1 MASLRFLAQAS
12 RSIETLV
19 AHSPKARTPKTP
31 TSPFSAFAPAE
42 SCKPRGPCTQLLP
55 RGEVPAEGDAA
66 GARRIQLAH
75 FVECHSRIEA
85 TGREPNQPRQPVQS
99 NGSMQADAARTRVAV
114 LERQAR
120 QADRCGPLPRDATMG
135 PTLPS
140 LLAMSQMACLNPS
153 VPIAPMAANRNHCAS
168 QAVSSYHRQQERR
181 SSRDMVDFVI

>member
-1 MASLRFLAQAS
+1 MPRERAESSLP
-12 RSIETLV
+12 TLSN
-19 AHSPKARTPKTP
+19 ATRGLKRRAGSP
-31 TSPFSAFAPAE
+31 TSPGS
-42 SCKPRGPCTQLLP
+42 PCSP
-55 RGEVPAEGDAA
+55 
-66 GARRIQLAH
+66 
-75 FVECHSRIEA
+75 
-85 TGREPNQPRQPVQS
+85 TGRCKR
-99 NGSMQADAARTRVAV
+99 MAARTRVAV